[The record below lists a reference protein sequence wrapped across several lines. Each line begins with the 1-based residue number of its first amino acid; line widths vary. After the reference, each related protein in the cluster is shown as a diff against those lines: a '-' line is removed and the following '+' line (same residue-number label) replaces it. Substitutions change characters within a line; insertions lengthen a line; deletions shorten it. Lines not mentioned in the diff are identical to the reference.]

1 MSGNLITL
9 GLGAAKKFLVTLGL
23 LPDVFDGRLGKMEV
37 VAAQAFSESLY
48 ASGSH
53 SNDVVGE
60 PYSFSP
66 ITAHIGSTVTQGT
79 SP

>member
-23 LPDVFDGRLGKMEV
+23 LPDVFSGRLGKMEV

-53 SNDVVGE
+53 SHDIIGE
-60 PYSFSP
+60 PFSFSP
-66 ITAHIGSTVTQGT
+66 TTANLASTATQGT
-79 SP
+79 ST